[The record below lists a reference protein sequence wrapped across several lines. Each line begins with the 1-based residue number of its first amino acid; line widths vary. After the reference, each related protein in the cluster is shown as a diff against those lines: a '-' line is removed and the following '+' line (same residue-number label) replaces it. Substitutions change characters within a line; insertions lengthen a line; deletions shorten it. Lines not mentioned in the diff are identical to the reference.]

1 MQQLRSL
8 LARVLALVLPFYL
21 VPPAV
26 AANPSI
32 GVLTLATHA
41 HLEGA
46 VAFPGLSVFKG
57 ERLSTEAEGRLGIRA
72 GHSVLTLGEQTEV
85 WLIPLNGG
93 LHVDMSQGSLHFASA
108 DHEPVEIHVAEAIVS
123 PTNTQASQGSVT
135 LLGPKI
141 LQITAE
147 RGDLNSSFQGEFRTL
162 RQGQTY
168 RICLDG
174 PGGSAPDG
182 TATGLIGV
190 VFGRSSPVS
199 GERDKV
205 FALGAFQQRSAAQ
218 AETKDLR
225 MRPSFSDLRDDA
237 LDFLAAP
244 RH

>member
-46 VAFPGLSVFKG
+46 VAFPGLSVFEG

-85 WLIPLNGG
+85 WLNPLNGG

-108 DHEPVEIHVAEAIVS
+108 DHERVEIHVAEAIVS

-162 RQGQTY
+162 RLRYGRDRPIVFVLMVRAEAHPMAPRPARWPRQ
-168 RICLDG
+168 
-174 PGGSAPDG
+174 PGGALVGSLTSSSARE
-182 TATGLIGV
+182 L
-190 VFGRSSPVS
+190 
-199 GERDKV
+199 
-205 FALGAFQQRSAAQ
+205 Q
-218 AETKDLR
+218 A
-225 MRPSFSDLRDDA
+225 
-237 LDFLAAP
+237 
-244 RH
+244 